1 MRRNEGNTREVP
13 VVEFEIPAVS
23 ESVVSVSSMMM
34 AGENWFSSGS
44 YACMNLGREPAL
56 HDFELLVGTYG
67 SQIRSTAP
75 LQ

>member
-1 MRRNEGNTREVP
+1 
-13 VVEFEIPAVS
+13 
-23 ESVVSVSSMMM
+23 MMI
-34 AGENWFSSGS
+34 AGGNWFSSGS
-44 YACMNLGREPAL
+44 YYRYACMNLGREPAL